1 VYAGSTVDAPLIGKY
16 CGSNL
21 PSPYVTETNAL
32 LIVFTTNWATSEGG
46 FVIKYETGNNKY

>member
-21 PSPYVTETNAL
+21 PSPYVTETNTL
-32 LIVFTTNWATSEGG
+32 LIVFNTDWAKSEGG